1 MKIKRSSSK
10 KQLHKWTKLGVGL
23 AAVTV
28 LGGLVEPGVADF
40 GLTKVYATEQAD
52 PALEARKAEI
62 KTMIQSYRDLVG
74 QIKALNPADY
84 TEESWNRKYEGDVRI
99 YLGAQSI
106 ATAYNDDL
114 TFSSLSLDGID
125 SHQTLNELNATYMF
139 GYQFVENSIP
149 ILKQAMADL
158 VPVSKSVET
167 PVDTRPV
174 GTSVVTPTDKPVLT
188 STTQQA
194 PKTATFIT
202 NFYDEDGSKMTTH
215 TEQVVIYP
223 NGSYTFDTFDSFYS
237 LKAGQVL
244 TYHYD
249 EVENGGSYSIDK
261 VKKSSK
267 SEEGM
272 PKTVL
277 FRSNDYNGRKL
288 FEETVTLSPGE
299 SYTFS
304 VDTETYLPPQKI
316 TYTYDDV
323 IDNDYIH
330 LNLEKRAKKNED
342 QSISFEVVTNA
353 VFYISDGVGAYP
365 IEHKSITLKQG
376 ESLTITPPVYEGF
389 ELISEHGTSPYSQSN
404 DFPIVITNDGKSE
417 IKGVYSILYDR
428 KQKEDSLVPTLPTD
442 YAGGVLAGVE
452 DSYLLKVVHRINGE
466 FRHLDYYS
474 VPAQGSVAPDLLVH
488 SGYGQLLNYAV
499 SDFYGFGNKRRDLTL
514 NYHYPKDR
522 IPESSVDRIPLA
534 QGVWSAAI
542 HSMENG
548 ITSQPADKPVETP
561 AEKQVISSEVKILNL
576 DESTYWRGDWG
587 DEAIVGTATVEL
599 EVGADLT
606 IPATVVPTGYEI
618 TDIRFNILSTGV
630 KELPHTWDYEEYK
643 NYTSAPMSVPEIDI
657 LVKPVSSPATP
668 VTPPAETPSVE
679 SSAGQSV
686 NTPTS
691 PGQPSTSQTTKPV
704 SKETTPIVNEE
715 LEPSKLASL
724 DSYKDVTEASSS
736 VNVRVH
742 GQDMGKVVTLSVT
755 KENDPSVFAKLP
767 QGLAE
772 HQVDLYDIKTLDTR
786 GQFVQITEEATVTL
800 PVAAGKEIEKVI
812 YFLAS
817 TGAVEELPFT
827 VDKANNQVSF
837 TVSHFSH
844 YGIVYQAS
852 KPVSQVQPGSVSQ
865 SVQPV
870 VAPSIQSNQTGS
882 SSHTQ
887 TKESTD
893 KPAST
898 SQSQSKTLPATG
910 EASSVLHLTGLGL
923 LGLAG
928 LVVKRR
934 SGKSS

>member
-84 TEESWNRKYEGDVRI
+84 TEESWNKNYDGDVRI

-139 GYQFVENSIP
+139 GYHFVENSIP

-174 GTSVVTPTDKPVLT
+174 GTSVVTPTDKPVEIP
-188 STTQQA
+188 STQQA

-202 NFYDEDGSKMTTH
+202 NIYDEDGSKLNTL

-223 NGSYTFDTFDSFYS
+223 NGSYTFDLFELFYS

-376 ESLTITPPVYEGF
+376 ESLTLTPPVYEGF

-474 VPAQGSVAPDLLVH
+474 VPAKGSVAPELLVH
-488 SGYGQLLNYAV
+488 SGYGQLLNYTV
-499 SDFYGFGNKRRDLTL
+499 SDFYGFDNKRRDLTL

-534 QGVWSAAI
+534 QGVWPAAI
-542 HSMENG
+542 HSMETG
-548 ITSQPADKPVETP
+548 TTSQPAGKPVETP
-561 AEKQVISSEVKILNL
+561 VVTKSEETPAVTPSETPANKPTETPTNVQPSTDPAGKLATEPTVLSKQDSP
-576 DESTYWRGDWG
+576 
-587 DEAIVGTATVEL
+587 AGTAS
-599 EVGADLT
+599 
-606 IPATVVPTGYEI
+606 PT
-618 TDIRFNILSTGV
+618 
-630 KELPHTWDYEEYK
+630 
-643 NYTSAPMSVPEIDI
+643 
-657 LVKPVSSPATP
+657 
-668 VTPPAETPSVE
+668 
-679 SSAGQSV
+679 GQSV
-686 NTPTS
+686 S
-691 PGQPSTSQTTKPV
+691 GKQETKQET
-704 SKETTPIVNEE
+704 KEQES
-715 LEPSKLASL
+715 SKLTSEY
-724 DSYKDVTEASSS
+724 SYKDITGTSSS
-736 VNVRVH
+736 VTVRVH
-742 GQDMGKVVTLSVT
+742 GQDVGKVASLSVK
-755 KENDPSVFAKLP
+755 KENDPAVIAKLP
-767 QGLAE
+767 QALAE
-772 HQVDLYDIKTLDTR
+772 QQVVLYDIKTLDAT
-786 GQFVQITEEATVTL
+786 GQFVQVTEDATLTL
-800 PVAAGKEIEKVI
+800 PVAAGKEVDKVI

-827 VDKANNQVSF
+827 VDKATNQVSF
-837 TVSHFSH
+837 VVSHFSH
-844 YGIVYQAS
+844 YGIVYQANNA
-852 KPVSQVQPGSVSQ
+852 VSQAQSGLTGQSAPGKQETKQEAKEQAAPASPSKQSTAKPAPTSQP
-865 SVQPV
+865 
-870 VAPSIQSNQTGS
+870 
-882 SSHTQ
+882 Q
-887 TKESTD
+887 TKS
-893 KPAST
+893 
-898 SQSQSKTLPATG
+898 LPATG
-910 EASSVLHLTGLGL
+910 DAHSVLHMTGLGL

-928 LVVKRR
+928 LAVKRR
-934 SGKSS
+934 SRKSS